1 MDKSLCTS
9 NYVCENMNIKTTIK
23 TSRLFYPAHYSTMVL
38 TEFQVFGNMLQ
49 LPVSIYMYIVHV
61 TYMSEIYI
69 MKNL

>member
-1 MDKSLCTS
+1 MDKSLCAS
-9 NYVCENMNIKTTIK
+9 NYVSENMTIKTTIK
-23 TSRLFYPAHYSTMVL
+23 TSRLFYPAHYSSMIL
-38 TEFQVFGNMLQ
+38 TEFQAFGNMLQ